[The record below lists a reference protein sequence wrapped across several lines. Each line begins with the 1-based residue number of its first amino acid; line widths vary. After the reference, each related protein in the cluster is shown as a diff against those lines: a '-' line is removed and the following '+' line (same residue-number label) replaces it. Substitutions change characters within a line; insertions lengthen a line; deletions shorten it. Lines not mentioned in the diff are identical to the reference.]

1 MAVPLP
7 AVYLTLFGFSLL
19 VQSLEVNS
27 LKIIFFI
34 KLSSLHLF
42 YVLSSYMTKQYLDK
56 DLHKLNCKSK
66 VRARFVEGLGNL
78 NQDSLIL
85 SES

>member
-34 KLSSLHLF
+34 KLFSLHLF
-42 YVLSSYMTKQYLDK
+42 YVLSSYMTKQYK